1 MAALPSANKRAFSA
15 YPQIRRKHPS
25 EREREQLAANKT
37 GVGTLF
43 TFLLELFQFLLFVST
58 LSSEGQE

>member
-1 MAALPSANKRAFSA
+1 VR
-15 YPQIRRKHPS
+15 

-37 GVGTLF
+37 GEGTLF